1 MPKNLKIVFGI
12 FILGAVIGLGTAIPR
27 LIMLQFN
34 FGLFQT
40 TAHVL
45 LNLVLI
51 WGFQNRSRLALWVAR
66 LVISLGL
73 VFGCMACL
81 VLGCDCLTYS
91 IEVGG
96 PYLQLLIILP
106 VILFLYGYILW
117 VLFTRP
123 VREYFTNHL

>member
-12 FILGAVIGLGTAIPR
+12 FILGAVLGMGAAIPR
-27 LIMLQFN
+27 LVTLSFD

-40 TAHVL
+40 TAHLV

-51 WGFQNRSRLALWVAR
+51 WGFQDRSKLALWVAR

-73 VFGCMACL
+73 IFGGVACF
-81 VLGCDCLTYS
+81 VLGCDCWLYR
-91 IEVGG
+91 IEIGG
-96 PYLQLLIILP
+96 PYLQLLLILP
-106 VILFLYGYILW
+106 VILLLYGYILW

-123 VREYFTNHL
+123 VRKYFFLQ